1 MTMCGLLIP
10 ASDGCQIAIYNNIL
24 VDIGDQQSIE
34 QNLSTFSSHINKV
47 IEILEIA
54 DNHSLVLLDE
64 LGSGTDPIEG
74 AALALS
80 IIEKLK
86 NAGVTLVTTTH
97 YQELK
102 MYAIDTV
109 NVQNASCEF
118 NVETLQPTYKLI
130 IGTPGKSNAFAIS
143 KKLGMSDDIIEYA
156 ESLISSRK

>member
-1 MTMCGLLIP
+1 MDLY
-10 ASDGCQIAIYNNIL
+10 GCQISIYNNIL

-109 NVQNASCEF
+109 NVQNVFPVNSM
-118 NVETLQPTYKLI
+118 LKLF
-130 IGTPGKSNAFAIS
+130 S
-143 KKLGMSDDIIEYA
+143 L
-156 ESLISSRK
+156 LISLLLELPKIQRFCNF